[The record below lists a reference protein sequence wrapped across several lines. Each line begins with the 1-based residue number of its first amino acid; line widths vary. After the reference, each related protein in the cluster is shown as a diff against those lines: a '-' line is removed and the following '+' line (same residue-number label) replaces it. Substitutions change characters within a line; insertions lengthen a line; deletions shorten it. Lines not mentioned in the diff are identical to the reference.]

1 MLSVFEVFLAPGAN
15 AERLLTEE
23 TTRETNAQ
31 VMTVDDARK
40 VGFGGI
46 PDDPEGRDRRL
57 IAVHARDARWI
68 QRALE
73 ANDAVASF
81 RVHEVD

>member
-1 MLSVFEVFLAPGAN
+1 MLSVFEVFLAPGAS
-15 AERLLTEE
+15 ADRLLTEE
-23 TTRETNAQ
+23 TKRETSAQ
-31 VMTVDDARK
+31 IMTIDDAKK

-46 PDDPEGRDRRL
+46 PDDPEGRERRL
-57 IAVHARDARWI
+57 IAVAARDARWI

-81 RVHEVD
+81 RIHEVD